1 MAVLVELE
9 HAVDRPVEER
19 AVVRHHDDA
28 AVQLGEERFEQ
39 VEPGEVEVV
48 GRFVEEEHVEAGEED
63 RGEGSPCGLAARHR
77 GHRHVEELGRQTD
90 AVDHG
95 RGPRVEVGCPE
106 REVAIECR
114 GVHVVGAGRRRRSDA
129 SVVASNAAC
138 ASVTPVRR
146 AEEGAQR
153 LARVPVGFLRQ
164 EADGGGGG

>member
-1 MAVLVELE
+1 M
-9 HAVDRPVEER
+9 
-19 AVVRHHDDA
+19 
-28 AVQLGEERFEQ
+28 QERFEQ

-63 RGEGSPCGLAARHR
+63 RGEGGPCGLTAGHR
-77 GHRHVEELGRQTD
+77 GHRRVEELGRQTD

-114 GVHVVGAGRRRRSDA
+114 GVRVVGAGRAGAQRVRRRFERSLRLGHA
-129 SVVASNAAC
+129 GTA
-138 ASVTPVRR
+138 R
-146 AEEGAQR
+146 EEGAQR